1 MRPMPFNSIFYCNC
15 FDIYHSGLASSVL
28 FCSRLYSEDIHCV
41 QVNLCQKY
49 LFSHQ
54 LTHNMTKDCSSIY
67 KFNTWKQQAQNMR
80 RTCCA
85 QKLFF
90 VFVLTFKTICVHNL
104 FSPCSDLV
112 VFMYW
117 TGKSMNNF
125 LSYCGLVDPRISA
138 SDKDLPVMCGHKN
151 TVFENKF
158 VGKERGLFQSMI
170 LRCLLK
176 LRMNST

>member
-1 MRPMPFNSIFYCNC
+1 MIKAKVWKISFILMTVSSTMR
-15 FDIYHSGLASSVL
+15 L
-28 FCSRLYSEDIHCV
+28 V

-54 LTHNMTKDCSSIY
+54 LTHNMTQDCSSIY

-117 TGKSMNNF
+117 TGKSMNNL
-125 LSYCGLVDPRISA
+125 LSYCGLVDVRINA
-138 SDKDLPVMCGHKN
+138 SDKDFL
-151 TVFENKF
+151 
-158 VGKERGLFQSMI
+158 
-170 LRCLLK
+170 
-176 LRMNST
+176 